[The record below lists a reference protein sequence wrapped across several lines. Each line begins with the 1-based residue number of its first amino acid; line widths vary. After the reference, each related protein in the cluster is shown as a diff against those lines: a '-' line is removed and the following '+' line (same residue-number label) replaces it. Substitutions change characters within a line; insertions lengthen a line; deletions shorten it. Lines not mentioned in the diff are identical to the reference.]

1 MSKTSIPPSYLPPRD
16 YLPRN
21 IRALPELE
29 YPAALNLTET
39 LLDRNVT
46 ERGDKVAIYYENERI
61 TYREVQARVNRF
73 ANALRELG
81 VGKGD
86 RVVLRSFNM
95 PEYLVWNFACWRIG
109 AVPVLVSQLN
119 RAPELAFK
127 INDSEAVAFAS
138 TSTTWPILRKRAST
152 ARNSSM

>member
-1 MSKTSIPPSYLPPRD
+1 MNMSKTSIPSSYLPPRD

-21 IRALPELE
+21 IKTLPELE

-39 LLDRNVT
+39 LLDRNVA
-46 ERGDKVAIYYENERI
+46 ERGDKVAIYYEDERI
-61 TYREVQARVNRF
+61 TYRQLRARVDRF

-95 PEYLVWNFACWRIG
+95 PECLVWNFACWRIG

-127 INDSEAVAFAS
+127 IND
-138 TSTTWPILRKRAST
+138 
-152 ARNSSM
+152 